1 MNVMFEFELLSWAL
15 KISAKSYNF
24 DRSENQK
31 QSFRMFFKTEV
42 F

>member
-15 KISAKSYNF
+15 KAKSYNF